1 MPMSPDKNCIKIL
14 PKMLANTEILDEP
27 LPRINLSTSEDI
39 RREMARVYRDSR
51 LNMIASNEGTK
62 LIYMLSQI
70 LKAHEVFVLEK
81 KVSELELIAPRGIRC
96 G

>member
-1 MPMSPDKNCIKIL
+1 MNLSESYINKSP
-14 PKMLANTEILDEP
+14 LALEDIEGIEYP
-27 LPRINLSTSEDI
+27 IPRINLSTSEDI

-51 LNMIASNEGTK
+51 LNKIASNEGTK

>member
-1 MPMSPDKNCIKIL
+1 MNLQENCINNL
-14 PKMLANTEILDEP
+14 PIVPDSNEDFDYPT
-27 LPRINLSTSEDI
+27 PRINLSNSEDI

-51 LNMIASNEGTK
+51 LNKIASAEGTK

-81 KVSELELIAPRGIRC
+81 KLSELELLAPRGI
-96 G
+96 

>member
-1 MPMSPDKNCIKIL
+1 MNLSESYINKSP
-14 PKMLANTEILDEP
+14 LALEDIEGIEYP
-27 LPRINLSTSEDI
+27 IPRINLSTSEDI

-51 LNMIASNEGTK
+51 LNKIASNEGTK
-62 LIYMLSQI
+62 LVYMLSQI

>member
-1 MPMSPDKNCIKIL
+1 MNLSESYINKSP
-14 PKMLANTEILDEP
+14 LAPEDIEGIEYPT
-27 LPRINLSTSEDI
+27 PRINLSTSEDI

-51 LNMIASNEGTK
+51 LNKIASNEGTK
-62 LIYMLSQI
+62 LVYMLSQI

>member
-1 MPMSPDKNCIKIL
+1 
-14 PKMLANTEILDEP
+14 
-27 LPRINLSTSEDI
+27 
-39 RREMARVYRDSR
+39 MARVYRDSR
-51 LNMIASNEGTK
+51 LNKIASNEGTK

>member
-1 MPMSPDKNCIKIL
+1 MNLSESYINKSP
-14 PKMLANTEILDEP
+14 LALEDIEGIEYPT
-27 LPRINLSTSEDI
+27 PRINLSTSEDI

-51 LNMIASNEGTK
+51 LNKIASNEGTK
-62 LIYMLSQI
+62 LVYMLSQI